1 MRRSIDKEVPIL
13 VRYCIHGTFDIIVN
27 SANLTPLRAIQSMT
41 GYATVTTETGG
52 TTIAAELRSVNSR
65 FLDLSFKLADELRP
79 FEALLRERLSAV
91 VQRGKLECRISLT
104 RGAGADRPA
113 ALNDRLLDHLLI
125 NARKIQKQ
133 APEAAP
139 LSLSDL
145 LRWPGILTEDTAES
159 SLSAERI
166 LPVFDAAL
174 LQFQECRQRE
184 GEKLMTLLLE
194 RVIQIEQLIAQ
205 LNPKVPQ
212 LLSNYA
218 DKLTER
224 LRGALLE
231 AGTSSNVPI
240 EEIFA
245 RVRQEV
251 TLYALKIDVAE
262 EIGRLAAHASEMRR
276 ILKVGGP
283 VGKRLDFLMQEFNRE
298 ANTLGS
304 KGLDLEVSRTA
315 VEFKI
320 LIEQMR
326 EQIQNLE

>member
-1 MRRSIDKEVPIL
+1 
-13 VRYCIHGTFDIIVN
+13 VN
-27 SANLTPLRAIQSMT
+27 SANLSLSRAIQSMT
-41 GYATVTTETGG
+41 GYATVTTETAG
-52 TTIAAELRSVNSR
+52 TTLTAELRSVNSR
-65 FLDLSFKLADELRP
+65 FLDLSFRLADELRP
-79 FEALLRERLSAV
+79 LEALLRERLSAV
-91 VQRGKLECRISLT
+91 IQRGKVECRISLT
-104 RGAGADRPA
+104 RAAGADRPA
-113 ALNDRLLDHLLI
+113 ALNDRLLEQVLF
-125 NARKIQKQ
+125 NARKIQQQ

-139 LSLSDL
+139 LCVSDL
-145 LRWPGILTEDTAES
+145 LRWPGVLTEEPVEG
-159 SLSAERI
+159 SLSTERI

-184 GEKLMTLLLE
+184 GEKLMALLLE

-205 LNPKVPQ
+205 LNPKVPE

-231 AGTSSNVPI
+231 AGAGSTVPVD
-240 EEIFA
+240 EIFA